1 MPLLYELP
9 EDGSVGILKSNA
21 MKKFM
26 VMYHAPID
34 ALQQTAGASKD
45 EMEEGM
51 KAWMVWAEKCGDKLV
66 DMGTPLANGIK
77 LLHQK
82 DSQDSERQVCGY
94 SILEAESSEEASEL
108 LDGHP
113 HLGWNP
119 ACEIEIHESMALP
132 GS

>member
-1 MPLLYELP
+1 
-9 EDGSVGILKSNA
+9 

-34 ALQQTAGASKD
+34 ALQQTAGASKE

-66 DMGTPLANGIK
+66 DLGTPLANGMK
-77 LLHQK
+77 LLYQK

-94 SILEAESSEEASEL
+94 SILQAESMEEATEL

-132 GS
+132 GG

>member
-1 MPLLYELP
+1 MS
-9 EDGSVGILKSNA
+9 GVGILKSND

-26 VMYHAPID
+26 VLYHAPID
-34 ALQQTAGASKD
+34 ALQQTAGAS
-45 EMEEGM
+45 EAETEEGM

-66 DMGTPLANGIK
+66 DLGTPLANGMK
-77 LLHQK
+77 LLYQA
-82 DSQDSERQVCGY
+82 DSQNSERQVCGY
-94 SILEAESSEEASEL
+94 SILQAESMEEASEL
-108 LDGHP
+108 LVGHP

>member
-1 MPLLYELP
+1 
-9 EDGSVGILKSNA
+9 

-34 ALQQTAGASKD
+34 ALQQTAGASKE

-66 DMGTPLANGIK
+66 DIGTPLANGVK
-77 LLHQK
+77 LLYQK

-94 SILEAESSEEASEL
+94 SILQAESIEEASEL

-113 HLGWNP
+113 HLGIDRR
-119 ACEIEIHESMALP
+119 CIEYQRGRLIR
-132 GS
+132 